1 MSASHISATCLIH
14 FGFKCSSPCPIPLL
28 HIPELKPINW
38 EQLLNKIPEFGSK
51 VCVLG
56 TNLPICAEIQEI
68 LKLQSREIA
77 LRNEAD
83 TILYVGSGCCNS
95 SLIQTPEQNVWVLTE
110 DKCELIDAYQFIS
123 KRFHYISQVSEAQV
137 FGVII
142 SNLQVYN
149 KIERKLKGLLALYN
163 KVFYPIY
170 LGKITP
176 LKLGNFREIDL
187 FVMVS
192 CENTL
197 LPDNKELY
205 KPVITPFE
213 LEVGLRGNWAGKYS
227 TEFLG
232 DESVDSSRS
241 EGIVDRFG
249 QREFKGLE
257 IEKPGSV
264 QVEDGYSGIPMCYK
278 SEISNN

>member
-1 MSASHISATCLIH
+1 MSASHISATCIIH
-14 FGFKCSSPCPIPLL
+14 FGFKCSSPCSLPLL
-28 HIPELKPINW
+28 HIPQISQTDLSK
-38 EQLLNKIPEFGSK
+38 LAGKISGFGSK
-51 VCVLG
+51 VCVL
-56 TNLPICAEIQEI
+56 A
-68 LKLQSREIA
+68 
-77 LRNEAD
+77 
-83 TILYVGSGCCNS
+83 S
-95 SLIQTPEQNVWVLTE
+95 SLSIKAEAEQMLKIHNKEITDRDEAETVLFIGDGFCHSALIRSPEENIWVLSE
-110 DKCELIDAYQFIS
+110 DKCEQIDAYQFIS
-123 KRFHYISQVSEAQV
+123 RRFHYISLVNEAQV
-137 FGVII
+137 FGLII

-149 KIERKLKGLLALYN
+149 KIERKLKGLLSLYH

-192 CENTL
+192 CENAW

-227 TEFLG
+227 TEFFG
-232 DESVDSSRS
+232 EDFEESEKN

-249 QREFKGLE
+249 KREFKGLE
-257 IEKPGSV
+257 IEKEGSL
-264 QVEDGYSGIPMCYK
+264 QVENGYSGIPMGYK
-278 SEISNN
+278 SEMSNM